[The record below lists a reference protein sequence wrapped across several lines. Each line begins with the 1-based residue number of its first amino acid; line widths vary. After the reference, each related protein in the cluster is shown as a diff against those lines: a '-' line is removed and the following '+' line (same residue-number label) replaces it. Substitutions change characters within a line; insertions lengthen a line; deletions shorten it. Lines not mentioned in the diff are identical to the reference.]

1 MKLIGP
7 WFSPFTRRVGI
18 SLNLLEIAYEH
29 MPLHAFNQKAEVKS
43 INPMG
48 KVPVLILDDGT
59 NLIDSSAIADYLDE
73 WVGADRAL
81 IPKSGGP
88 RQQVLQTVA
97 RALAVIEK
105 ASAVYYEKNRS
116 GEIGR
121 ASCRERV

>member
-1 MKLIGP
+1 
-7 WFSPFTRRVGI
+7 V
-18 SLNLLEIAYEH
+18 
-29 MPLHAFNQKAEVKS
+29 PLHAFNQRAEVKA

-73 WVGADRAL
+73 WVGADQAL
-81 IPKSGGP
+81 IPKSGRP

-105 ASAVYYEKNRS
+105 ASAV
-116 GEIGR
+116 GR
-121 ASCRERV
+121 RTKRAPGWSTVVVGRQLSAEHGRLQRK